1 MIKRSIRG
9 DTTIIN
15 IYAPNIGTPKYIKQI
30 LIDIKGEVDSNTTI
44 VGALILCLHQWTGHP
59 DRKSEEHWP

>member
-30 LIDIKGEVDSNTTI
+30 LIDIKGEVDSNTII